1 MKEHTRNEVINEL
14 TEYTFDNIDWDGVLM
29 MIEDGCKGYVNFNNQ
44 ELIEEWEF
52 LFEEDI
58 KITDKK

>member
-1 MKEHTRNEVINEL
+1 MKEYTRDEVINKL
-14 TEYTFDNIDWDGVLM
+14 TEYNFDNIDWDGVAM
-29 MIEDGCKGYVNFNNQ
+29 MIEYGCKGYVNFTNQ

-58 KITDKK
+58 KIKD